1 MPGSV
6 RRAEQFLQMLR
17 LLAQHL
23 LRRLSSQR
31 VEVEST
37 TAFLAGLEQRTTLQ
51 AKPLKFF
58 HARLQQL
65 LRTLRC
71 VEVEDAR
78 ALGRVAQFA
87 ATVSTYAEGFSIV
100 VDPLRRGSS
109 GVPEPQLD
117 LACLDA
123 SLALKPVVER
133 FRSVVLTSGTSPH

>member
-1 MPGSV
+1 MRGSR
-6 RRAEQFLQMLR
+6 RRA
-17 LLAQHL
+17 
-23 LRRLSSQR
+23 
-31 VEVEST
+31 
-37 TAFLAGLEQRTTLQ
+37 
-51 AKPLKFF
+51 
-58 HARLQQL
+58 
-65 LRTLRC
+65 
-71 VEVEDAR
+71 

-133 FRSVVLTSGTSPH
+133 FRSVVLTSGTLSPLDLYPKLLNFAPVVRASLTDVHLPTLYLTVSC